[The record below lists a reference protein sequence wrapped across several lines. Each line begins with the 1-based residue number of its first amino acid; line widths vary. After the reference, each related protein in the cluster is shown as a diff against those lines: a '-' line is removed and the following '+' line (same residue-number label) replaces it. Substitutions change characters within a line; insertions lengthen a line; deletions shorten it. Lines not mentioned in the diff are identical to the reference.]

1 MKRLGIAALLLISLS
16 SCAQGQGGG
25 DSRYGEREPGILT
38 VGLEIPF
45 EPFEYEADGALT
57 GFDVD
62 LIQAI
67 ADEIDLEVN
76 FVKTDF
82 ERLVERVASGEL
94 DVAASAIRITE
105 ERAQKVA
112 FVGPY
117 YIANQVLIVNSQL
130 APDIGSLEDLTSED
144 RVVVQHET
152 TGRDWAEENL
162 APRGVHLQNVIEAT
176 AAFDLLEAGRVTA
189 FISDESLAT
198 TEVNNRS
205 GLRVVQTID
214 TGERYG
220 IAVNPRLTRLVTA
233 MNQALERLIA
243 DGTYEKIYRT
253 YEGLAPNGAVTARQ
267 PSP

>member
-1 MKRLGIAALLLISLS
+1 MRRLDISALLFILVSACS
-16 SCAQGQGGG
+16 QGQSAS
-25 DSRYGEREPGILT
+25 DSQFGERELGSLT
-38 VGLEIPF
+38 VGLEVPF
-45 EPFEYEADGALT
+45 EPFEYEVDGALT

-62 LIQAI
+62 LIRAI
-67 ADEIDLEVN
+67 AEEINLKAQ
-76 FVKTDF
+76 FVSTDF
-82 ERLVERVASGEL
+82 DRLVEAVASGEL
-94 DVAASAIRITE
+94 DAAASAMRITE
-105 ERAQKVA
+105 EREQRVD

-117 YIANQVLIVNSQL
+117 YVANQVLIVNAGL
-130 APDIGSLEDLTSED
+130 APGIGSLEDLTSED
-144 RVVVQHET
+144 TVIVQHET

-176 AAFDLLEAGRVTA
+176 AAFDLLESGRVTA

-220 IAVNPRLTRLVTA
+220 IAVNPSLTRLVTA
-233 MNQALERLIA
+233 MNQALEKLIA
-243 DGTYEKIYRT
+243 DGTYDKIYSI

>member
-1 MKRLGIAALLLISLS
+1 MRRLGIPALLFILVSACS
-16 SCAQGQGGG
+16 QGQSGS
-25 DSRYGEREPGILT
+25 DSRYGERDPGFLT

-45 EPFEYEADGALT
+45 EPFEYEADGTLT

-62 LIQAI
+62 LIRAI
-67 ADEIDLEVN
+67 AEEINLEAQ
-76 FVKTDF
+76 FVSTDF
-82 ERLVERVASGEL
+82 DQLVERVASGGL
-94 DVAASAIRITE
+94 DAAASAMRITE
-105 ERAQKVA
+105 EREQQVD

-117 YIANQVLIVNSQL
+117 YVANQVLIVNSRL
-130 APDIGSLEDLTSED
+130 APDVGSLEDLTSED
-144 RVVVQHET
+144 TVVVQEET
-152 TGRDWAEENL
+152 TGKDWAEENL
-162 APRGVHLQNVIEAT
+162 IPKGVHLQNLFEAT
-176 AAFDLLEAGRVTA
+176 AAFDLLESGRVTA

-220 IAVNPRLTRLVTA
+220 IAVNPSLTRLVTA
-233 MNQALERLIA
+233 MNQALEKLIA
-243 DGTYEKIYRT
+243 DGTYDKIYST